1 MSVTHRL
8 GCVLCL
14 VLETLD
20 STGSAISLLVCT
32 GLENGTLTLYGLR
45 SDSVSHVLSF
55 SGPLKKKTEKV
66 LVSQVWLV
74 CLTCLVSALHK
85 QSHSLLF

>member
-1 MSVTHRL
+1 VRRWVSVTHRL

-14 VLETLD
+14 FLETLD

-55 SGPLKKKTEKV
+55 SGPLKKKNRKGPSLTSLAGLPYV
-66 LVSQVWLV
+66 LSQ
-74 CLTCLVSALHK
+74 CIT
-85 QSHSLLF
+85 